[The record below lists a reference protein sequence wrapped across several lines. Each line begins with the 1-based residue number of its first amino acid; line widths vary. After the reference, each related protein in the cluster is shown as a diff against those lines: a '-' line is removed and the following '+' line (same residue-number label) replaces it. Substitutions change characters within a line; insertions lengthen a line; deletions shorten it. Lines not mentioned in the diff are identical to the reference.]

1 MKFRTD
7 VTEGGYKIL
16 SIHGPDRMGC
26 YAGVVE
32 RAGDIGSINWS
43 PQGKASNHN
52 GGFTDIDL
60 IPITEE
66 PRNVAESNSIAVPGG
81 LYFKDP
87 ETEERIAVLEADLAK
102 EEMVR
107 KTHEARLESRI
118 NQLYTDCIARING
131 LRNDY
136 LADKDAV
143 QPARVDD
150 LEERLEKLES
160 RLDKNLPQT
169 LELGQDSVTVSRE
182 EWKAMERLYESVNYV
197 YTHGTNY
204 TNGLWGPLLDIRRLR
219 ESK

>member
-16 SIHGPDRMGC
+16 SLHGPDSLGV
-26 YAGVVE
+26 YAGVVQDGE
-32 RAGDIGSINWS
+32 EFNTVNWYAS
-43 PQGKASNHN
+43 GKSRNTYAAYN
-52 GGFTDIDL
+52 L